1 MCFLRKTDLRTIFH
15 PSQDTH
21 SPPPFQRQLGKEA
34 GQGVSPGAT
43 FIVPCSFS
51 KIRDFAAAAQAPFPK
66 IQRSLLPVIPFLGLC
81 PQLVGTGNSISVTSS
96 VFVQLR
102 VKGPA
107 IPANSCSHWDRSSSH
122 LPAASPLG
130 CVQFMNSSGPL
141 TLESPVL

>member
-81 PQLVGTGNSISVTSS
+81 PQLCICP
-96 VFVQLR
+96 
-102 VKGPA
+102 VKGEGSSNTCKQLQPLGQ
-107 IPANSCSHWDRSSSH
+107 ILFPPSCSIPTGLCSIHELVWAPD
-122 LPAASPLG
+122 P
-130 CVQFMNSSGPL
+130 
-141 TLESPVL
+141 